1 MKRDLALMALFT
13 YLLVTCGCAVA
24 VIGIGA
30 AAGVGAA
37 YVAGQETRIYDAEYD
52 QAVQACKE
60 TLNALKMPVSR
71 AEAAQSKTTIL
82 ARRPDGTPIHIE
94 VTNEG
99 PGRSAVGVRS
109 GVVGISELEASHQ
122 IHDALG
128 ERLRRR
134 AQETARTETL
144 KVQADAPEWPS
155 EAPVKRP
162 AFRRTDEASSV
173 SFARRTPPELTI
185 YFERDSNELRPS
197 ETAKLDKVAETL
209 SRQPEARLV
218 LNGYTDAVGSTDY
231 NLMIAASR
239 ASAVKLYLVAK
250 GADPLRMTVVGK
262 GARDFA
268 ASNDSEEG
276 RNLNRRVEISISG
289 DR

>member
-37 YVAGQETRIYDAEYD
+37 YVAGQETRIYDADYD

-60 TLNALKMPVSR
+60 ALNALKMPVSR

-82 ARRPDGTPIHIE
+82 ARRPDGTPIQIE
-94 VTNEG
+94 VAPAG

-109 GVVGISELEASHQ
+109 GVVGISELAASHQ

-128 ERLRRR
+128 ERLRRK
-134 AQETARTETL
+134 AQEPARTETL
-144 KVQADAPEWPS
+144 KAQADAPEWPS
-155 EAPVKRP
+155 EALVKRP
-162 AFRRTDEASSV
+162 TVRRTDEKSSI
-173 SFARRTPPELTI
+173 SFARRTPPELTV

-197 ETAKLDKVAETL
+197 ETAKLDQVAETL
-209 SRQPEARLV
+209 SRQPGARLV
-218 LNGYTDAVGSTDY
+218 LNGYTDALGSTGY
-231 NLMIAASR
+231 NLMIASGR
-239 ASAVKLYLVAK
+239 ASAVKLYLVAQ
-250 GADPLRMTVVGK
+250 GADPLRITVVGK

-268 ASNDSEEG
+268 ARNDSEEG

-289 DR
+289 NR